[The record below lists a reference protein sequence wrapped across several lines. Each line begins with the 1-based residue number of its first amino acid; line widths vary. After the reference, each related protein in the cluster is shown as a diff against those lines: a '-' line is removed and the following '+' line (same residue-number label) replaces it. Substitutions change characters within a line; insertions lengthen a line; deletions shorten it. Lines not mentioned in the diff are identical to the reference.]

1 MTVDDDLGR
10 AAAAAG
16 ALRRAVASLQG
27 RLGETVDVRRLVDDV
42 ARLESDL
49 ELLRATAGGRGPA
62 GTPAEVVYIP
72 EGDYDP
78 ALFAGADDELG
89 PHGRA

>member
-1 MTVDDDLGR
+1 MTVDEDLGR

-16 ALRRAVASLQG
+16 ALRRAVAALQS
-27 RLGETVDVRRLVDDV
+27 RLGETVDVRRLADDV
-42 ARLESDL
+42 TRVESDL
-49 ELLRATAGGRGPA
+49 ELLRAAAGGRGTPPA
-62 GTPAEVVYIP
+62 PAEVVYIP
-72 EGDYDP
+72 EGEYDP

>member
-10 AAAAAG
+10 ATAAAA
-16 ALRRAVASLQG
+16 ALRRAVATLQG

-42 ARLESDL
+42 ARVESDL
-49 ELLRATAGGRGPA
+49 GLLRSAAGDRGPA
-62 GTPAEVVYIP
+62 AAPAEVVYIP

-78 ALFAGADDELG
+78 QLFADADDELG